1 MDKSCH
7 SSGEESSS
15 SAINPNPN
23 NLESTTTINTN
34 PKDHYNNNPL
44 NQIHKLSHKISKP
57 PIRKPFEY
65 DHNHQIQ
72 SPPLILDHHH
82 HPGNESQPSNL
93 HLQQQQQQHQ
103 PPVYNVS
110 KSDFRDVVQKLT
122 GSPAHER
129 VINPVQSQP
138 VKPQSSR
145 LQRIRP
151 PPLEQVGKFPLTGQ
165 NPRFFSGQRPL
176 LSPLPP
182 LPAVHATAESP
193 ISAYMRCFQTNVTG
207 FSNPL
212 PVQQNPSG
220 SLSQPELHAPNEFHA
235 PPSSPLPFGCLS
247 PGFQFSPAIFQQLTP
262 LSPTPP
268 APSPR
273 WKSN

>member
-7 SSGEESSS
+7 SSGEESS
-15 SAINPNPN
+15 ATNP
-23 NLESTTTINTN
+23 NLESS
-34 PKDHYNNNPL
+34 KDQYL
-44 NQIHKLSHKISKP
+44 KQIHRLSHKISKP
-57 PIRKPFEY
+57 PIRKQQPPFEF
-65 DHNHQIQ
+65 DHHHLHQQIHH
-72 SPPLILDHHH
+72 PPLISD
-82 HPGNESQPSNL
+82 ESQPSNL
-93 HLQQQQQQHQ
+93 HHNQQQHQ

-129 VINPVQSQP
+129 LINPIPP

-145 LQRIRP
+145 LQKIRP
-151 PPLEQVGKFPLTGQ
+151 PPLQNLVNRPPPAAGAPPSNTNFRPGAGTGTGTGTGNGNFFANR
-165 NPRFFSGQRPL
+165 NP

-182 LPAVHATAESP
+182 LPSVHAAAESP

-207 FSNPL
+207 FGHPL
-212 PVQQNPSG
+212 PPQGQPST
-220 SLSQPELHAPNEFHA
+220 SLPQPEFP
-235 PPSSPLPFGCLS
+235 PPSSPLPFGCLPPSLS
-247 PGFQFSPAIFQQLTP
+247 PRFPFSPTNQFRFQQLTP

-273 WKSN
+273 WKSV